1 MLRNNRVLFLRQG
14 SIVDMSVEL
23 SDLLSNS
30 KVFDFTAGDYFYIG
44 SDLPFN
50 HRYVDVKTV
59 NTVAA
64 NLSVDIWVGS
74 NWEACVDIVDET
86 SVAGVPLAQ
95 SGIISFQVDIDRS
108 TWGYDDTDEM
118 LNSGIAAG
126 PKIFGLYWAR
136 LSYSATLNV
145 LTELQYMGHKF
156 SNDLNLE
163 NEYPELSVSNVKT
176 AFKAG
181 KTSWKDQTIAAAEYI
196 IHDLKGIKNLIRSA
210 DQILQWDLFEKASI
224 HKTAEIIFRAFGD
237 DYRNNMLDAN
247 AAYKD
252 AMKIGKFMID
262 QNMNANLD
270 DGEKDTNVEYL
281 SR

>member
-1 MLRNNRVLFLRQG
+1 MLRNSRVLFLRQG
-14 SIVDMSVEL
+14 ALVDISAEMSDFL
-23 SDLLSNS
+23 SAS
-30 KVFDFTAGDYFYIG
+30 KVIDYTAGDYLYIG

-50 HRYVDVKTV
+50 HRYVDVKTA
-59 NTVAA
+59 NTIAA
-64 NLSVDIWVGS
+64 ALSVDIWVGS
-74 NWEACVDIVDET
+74 AWEECVDVIDET
-86 SVAGVPLAQ
+86 SVAGIPLSQ

-118 LNSGIAAG
+118 NNSGIETG

-136 LSYSATLNV
+136 LKYSATLNA

-156 SNDLNLE
+156 SDDSALE
-163 NEYPELSVSNVKT
+163 NEYPELGISNVKT

-181 KTSWKDQTIAAAEYI
+181 KTTWKDQAITAAEYI
-196 IHDLKGIKNLIRSA
+196 IHDLKGKKNLIRSA
-210 DQILQWDLFEKASI
+210 DQILEWDIFEKASI

-247 AAYKD
+247 TAYKE
-252 AMKIGKFMID
+252 ALSVGKFNID
-262 QNMNANLD
+262 ENRNANLD
-270 DGEKDTNVEYL
+270 EDEKKTNVEYI